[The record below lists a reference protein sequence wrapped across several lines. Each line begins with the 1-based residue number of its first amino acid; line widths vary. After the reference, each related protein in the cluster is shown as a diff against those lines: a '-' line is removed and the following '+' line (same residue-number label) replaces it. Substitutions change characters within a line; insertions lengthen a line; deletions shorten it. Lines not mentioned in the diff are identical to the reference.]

1 MFDVE
6 NANCFDEMLLKF
18 WDRRGAKVCKSDR
31 SRQILIPT
39 TIFLQNRRRYSRERA
54 SKCSFNFQVMGFN
67 FHRAAP
73 PVQRI
78 SSRPSEYEVI
88 DASLCIRP
96 VLQRTRDRRFF
107 FQGFII
113 IVIYFLFGM
122 EDSQVRA
129 SV

>member
-1 MFDVE
+1 MEFCDQ
-6 NANCFDEMLLKF
+6 
-18 WDRRGAKVCKSDR
+18 RGARGCKSDR
-31 SRQILIPT
+31 SRQELSNEYLVFT
-39 TIFLQNRRRYSRERA
+39 YRNRRRYSRERA
-54 SKCSFNFQVMGFN
+54 PQSSFTFQVMGFN

-96 VLQRTRDRRFF
+96 VLQRTRDRRFI